1 MTGMREIPGD
11 LGFGGAHLNRSVLR
25 EVLVEL
31 QERVVGLQTQVGAVV
46 SPSALRQ
53 TVVGG
58 AAADT
63 DIAVSGILTTHT
75 LLSVVKLDFTLADGS
90 PNTRTWDAD
99 DLLSEASV
107 TSDSN
112 IQLSTT
118 DTTGAILIVT
128 WLDG

>member
-1 MTGMREIPGD
+1 MTTMREIPAE

-31 QERVVGLQTQVGAVV
+31 QERVAGLQTQVGAAV
-46 SPSALRQ
+46 SPSDLRQ
-53 TVVGG
+53 SVVGG

-75 LLSVVKLDFTLADGS
+75 LLGVVKLDFTLTDGT

-107 TSDSN
+107 TSDGN

-118 DTTGAILIVT
+118 DTTGAVLIVT
-128 WLDG
+128 WLNG